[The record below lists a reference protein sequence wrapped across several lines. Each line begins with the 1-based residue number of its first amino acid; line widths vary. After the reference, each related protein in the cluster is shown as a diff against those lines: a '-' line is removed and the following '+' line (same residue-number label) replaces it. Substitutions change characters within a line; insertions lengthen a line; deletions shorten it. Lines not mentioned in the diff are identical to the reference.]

1 MADNNGKFAIF
12 DYFESETVDVG
23 LVSDIQ
29 FDSELKDTERIVR
42 VRWSVKGV
50 KKGGKSK
57 TQVYSAK
64 ILNFHGL
71 ECAIYIN
78 LTFLF

>member
-29 FDSELKDTERIVR
+29 FDSELKDTERIVH

-50 KKGGKSK
+50 
-57 TQVYSAK
+57 
-64 ILNFHGL
+64 N
-71 ECAIYIN
+71 
-78 LTFLF
+78 